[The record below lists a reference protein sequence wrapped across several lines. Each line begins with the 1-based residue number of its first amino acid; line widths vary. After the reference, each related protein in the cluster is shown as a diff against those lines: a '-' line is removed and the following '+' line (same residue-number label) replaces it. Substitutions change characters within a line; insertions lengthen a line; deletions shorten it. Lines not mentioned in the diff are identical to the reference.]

1 MLSENPTVVAIGTI
15 LDGKFRVTKEIGR
28 GGMAAVYEAE
38 NVDIGKRVAVK
49 VLSAELANSKV
60 VTERFMREA
69 RAAAKIRSPY
79 ICDVYDVGTYG
90 GRPFLVMELL
100 EGESL
105 YDCLARERRLDPKE
119 VLQIATETAMGLSQ
133 AHEASIVHRDL
144 KPENIF
150 LARGGTTDRVAK
162 IVDFG
167 LAKFYEPHLEGGAN
181 ARLTKEGALFGTPA
195 YMSPE
200 QASAR
205 GPIGLRSDLWALGC
219 IVYEMLVGRTVWNV
233 EQGVAMILAQIA
245 TGPLPTPSKVNP
257 ALPRGFDAWFAKALE
272 RDENKRFSSAIELSD
287 ALRQALD
294 DRARLPAPSPTY
306 TAFEAASVDALVGG
320 RTDPPLS
327 LSSELK
333 SPIGARTAP
342 PPPGRPSR
350 MPRFRR
356 VGARGIGFAFA
367 ALALG
372 VVAAVS
378 WVYVEGPPRFLR
390 RVGLDGAPPPVET
403 EPYAQLVSSAQEQL
417 ADGDFTDAVATFEH
431 AFESGEK
438 KAARSL
444 RSHARVADEAD
455 GVGRCEL
462 RGLGHPR
469 PFDTATKASRPTFA
483 RIGENLIASWVS
495 SSGSKQQAVYTT
507 RLDYALRRI
516 SPERV
521 VTPEVIDARDPQ
533 LIGGDDR
540 LLLLYA
546 DARGKESLIYARE
559 LATDGND
566 DGPAHLVNGTSNDFA
581 YDPAIARAPDGTFW
595 AVYTQ
600 ADDKRVHD
608 LYLRHL
614 DRSLSPMGEPARI
627 TAYAPPEKLRTVA
640 SFASIEMSRDMI
652 NVAFRLQR
660 GVAYQVMQLRI
671 SPDDPLLA
679 RGGVERAVTQTA
691 KGTEAE
697 ADRADRVV
705 GQAVL
710 LADETEVQAQPR
722 ITCLEAGC
730 LTVWSDETRGAQL
743 ALVSRDTGEV
753 LWRKNFAA
761 AGSRP
766 AVGRQGQQSA
776 VSWYEKDRVK
786 FALLEGL
793 GEGAQAGGERRLGE
807 PSVVGWVKGLQ
818 PYPEVVAGA
827 EPGQWYISWRA
838 YEAAIFEPFV
848 ARVDCN

>member
-1 MLSENPTVVAIGTI
+1 MLLENPTVVAIGTI

-105 YDCLARERRLDPKE
+105 YDRLARERRLDTKD
-119 VLQIATETAMGLSQ
+119 VLQIAGETAMGLQQ
-133 AHEASIVHRDL
+133 AHDASIVHRDL

-150 LARGGTTDRVAK
+150 LARTGGGDRCSK

-167 LAKFYEPHLEGGAN
+167 LAKFYEPHLEGGAA

-233 EQGVAMILAQIA
+233 DQGVAMILAQIA
-245 TGPLPTPSKVNP
+245 SGPLPTPSKVAP
-257 ALPRGFDAWFAKALE
+257 GLPRSFDIWFAKALD
-272 RDENKRFSSAIELSD
+272 RDENHRFSSSTEMAE
-287 ALRQALD
+287 ALRHALGEG
-294 DRARLPAPSPTY
+294 AKVSVPSPTY
-306 TAFEAASVDALVGG
+306 TAFEAASVDAFVGG
-320 RTDPPLS
+320 RSDPS
-327 LSSELK
+327 LMPPSGLK
-333 SPIGARTAP
+333 SPIGSRTAP
-342 PPPGRPSR
+342 PAAIPSR
-350 MPRFRR
+350 MPRLRR
-356 VGARGIGFAFA
+356 YSGRALAFGFA

-372 VVAAVS
+372 VVAAVA

-390 RVGLDGAPPPVET
+390 KVGLDGAPQPAET
-403 EPYAQLVSSAQEQL
+403 EPYAQLVSAAQEQL
-417 ADGDFTDAVATFEH
+417 ADGEFTDAIATFEH

-444 RSHARVADEAD
+444 RSHARVADEANNS
-455 GVGRCEL
+455 GRCQL

-469 PFDTATKASRPTFA
+469 PFDATTKTSRPSFA
-483 RIGENLIASWVS
+483 RVGPNLFSAWVASA
-495 SSGSKQQAVYTT
+495 GPKQHAVYTT

-516 SPERV
+516 SPEEV
-521 VTPEVIDARDPQ
+521 VSPEVIDAKDPQ
-533 LIGGDDR
+533 LIGSDTS
-540 LLLLYA
+540 LLLVYA
-546 DARGKESLIYARE
+546 DSRGKESLIYGRE
-559 LATDGND
+559 LALDGGPG
-566 DGPAHLVNGTSNDFA
+566 GPAQLLNATNGDFA
-581 YDPAIARAPDGTFW
+581 YDPALARAADGTHW
-595 AVYTQ
+595 LVYTQ

-614 DRSLSPMGEPARI
+614 DSKLGPLSPPVRI

-640 SFASIEMSRDMI
+640 SFASVELSRDAI
-652 NVAFRLQR
+652 NIAYRIQR
-660 GVAYQVMQLRI
+660 GVSYQVMQLRI
-671 SPDDPLLA
+671 SPDDPQLA
-679 RGGVERAVTQTA
+679 SGGVERAANLQA
-691 KGTEAE
+691 KGTDAPEAE
-697 ADRADRVV
+697 RVDRFV
-705 GQAVL
+705 GQAVTL
-710 LADETEVQAQPR
+710 SEETEVQAQPR

-730 LTVWSDETRGAQL
+730 LTVWADETRGAQ
-743 ALVSRDTGEV
+743 AVLVNKDTGEV
-753 LWRKNFAA
+753 LWRKNFAP
-761 AGSRP
+761 AGWRP
-766 AVGRQGQQSA
+766 SVGRQGQQPA
-776 VSWYEKDRVK
+776 VAWYEGDRVK
-786 FALLEGL
+786 FALVEGNGI
-793 GEGAQAGGERRLGE
+793 GEA
-807 PSVVGWVKGLQ
+807 SVVGWVKGLQ
-818 PYPEVVAGA
+818 PYPELVGGA